1 VEDSFRAGPGETR
14 RIAVLPPEEARKI
27 AAGEVIDRPAALIR
41 EFLDNAIDAGG
52 THIGVF
58 IEEGGT
64 RRTEVIDDGEGM
76 DRENLALCW
85 LTHATS
91 KIRSLE
97 DLSKSFSL
105 GFRGEA
111 LAAAAAVSHLT
122 ILSSADGREAWKLEV
137 GPGEGNGP
145 RIEGARRTR
154 GTSVSALGLFD
165 TLPARKRFL
174 KRGGSEALLCRQVF
188 TDKALAFPE
197 IDFRFTQDGNLK
209 TWFPP
214 AGSLRERFIQA
225 FLSPAEA
232 GFLHEISA
240 GGQGFQVRIVIGGP
254 EIYRN
259 DRRQQYVFANSR
271 RIQDYGLLQALE
283 YGSQGWF
290 PNGTH
295 PVGVVYIEI
304 DPALADFN
312 IHPAKREARFA
323 DPGAIH
329 HVVSSAL
336 RDFLRNDS
344 RVKALRNGV
353 RGAGK
358 NTEPGLRE
366 SGGADLF
373 PRDGR
378 APGWEGPGVYRGLS
392 GGGVLAMEALLDRPP
407 GFAPL
412 PGRSGQPGKAGEA
425 PAGGGSGPDSGADA
439 SAFAGAEAVAEKPPP
454 YGELRFIGR
463 IFSLF
468 LLVERGD
475 RLLIIDQHAAHERIL
490 YDRFLSRPIAKQELL
505 VPLPFAT
512 ESPEED
518 RFLEA
523 KREELERL
531 GIRIEA
537 AEDGIWH
544 ITALP
549 ENWRLSD
556 RETLKAIR
564 ELREAG
570 ENMAE
575 RWAATLSCHSAV
587 RDGDYLDDRTA
598 LALAEA
604 ALALPIPRCPH
615 GRPLWFEISRENLYR
630 AVKRI

>member
-1 VEDSFRAGPGETR
+1 VEDPSLAGPGETR
-14 RIAVLPPEEARKI
+14 RIAVLPPGEARKI

-58 IEEGGT
+58 VEEGGT
-64 RRTEVIDDGEGM
+64 RRAEVIDDGEGM

-97 DLSKSFSL
+97 DLSKSLSL

-111 LAAAAAVSHLT
+111 LAAAAAVSRLA

-145 RIEGARRTR
+145 VIEGARRTR
-154 GTSVSALGLFD
+154 GTSVSTRGLFD

-214 AGSLRERFIQA
+214 AGSLKERFVQA
-225 FLSPAEA
+225 ILSPAEA

-240 GGQGFQVRIVIGGP
+240 WGEGFQVRIVIGGP

-259 DRRQQYVFANSR
+259 DRRQQHVFANSR

-295 PVGVVYIEI
+295 PVGAIYVDI

-329 HVVSSAL
+329 HAVSAAL
-336 RDFLRNDS
+336 RDFLRS
-344 RVKALRNGV
+344 SLRIASFRQDGNAV
-353 RGAGK
+353 QDLPRNAGRDMAG
-358 NTEPGLRE
+358 E
-366 SGGADLF
+366 GGDLF
-373 PRDGR
+373 PRNG
-378 APGWEGPGVYRGLS
+378 PSEGGPAVYGQKLS
-392 GGGVLAMEALLDRPP
+392 GSGGALAMEALLDRPP
-407 GFAPL
+407 DFAPL
-412 PGRSGQPGKAGEA
+412 PGRSGPPGGGEA
-425 PAGGGSGPDSGADA
+425 LEGGG
-439 SAFAGAEAVAEKPPP
+439 AGAVAEGSPS

-463 IFSLF
+463 LFSLF

-475 RLLIIDQHAAHERIL
+475 KLLIIDQHAAHERIL
-490 YDRFLSRPIAKQELL
+490 YDRFLSRPVRKQELL
-505 VPLPFAT
+505 VPLPFVT

-523 KREELERL
+523 KREELEKL
-531 GIRIEA
+531 GIRVEA
-537 AEDGIWH
+537 AEDGVWRLS
-544 ITALP
+544 ALP

-556 RETLKAIR
+556 PETLKAIR

-604 ALALPIPRCPH
+604 ALALPVPRCPH
-615 GRPLWFEISRENLYR
+615 GRPIWFELSRENLYR
-630 AVKRI
+630 AVRRI

>member
-1 VEDSFRAGPGETR
+1 
-14 RIAVLPPEEARKI
+14 
-27 AAGEVIDRPAALIR
+27 VIDRPAALIR

-52 THIGVF
+52 GHIGVF

-64 RRTEVIDDGEGM
+64 RRAEVIDDGEGM

-97 DLSKSFSL
+97 DLSKSLSL

-111 LAAAAAVSHLT
+111 LAAAAAVSRLA

-145 RIEGARRTR
+145 VLEGARRTR
-154 GTSVSALGLFD
+154 GTSVSARGLFD
-165 TLPARKRFL
+165 ALPARKRFL

-214 AGSLRERFIQA
+214 AGSLKERFA
-225 FLSPAEA
+225 RALLSPAEA
-232 GFLHEISA
+232 GFLHEINA
-240 GGQGFQVRIVIGGP
+240 GGQGFRVRIVIGGP
-254 EIYRN
+254 ELYRN

-290 PNGTH
+290 PNGSH
-295 PVGVVYIEI
+295 PVGAIYVDI

-329 HVVSSAL
+329 HAVSSAL
-336 RDFLRNDS
+336 RDFLRSSSRAAAFRQGGLSRDTGQDS
-344 RVKALRNGV
+344 PRDAGPALR
-353 RGAGK
+353 
-358 NTEPGLRE
+358 
-366 SGGADLF
+366 D
-373 PRDGR
+373 
-378 APGWEGPGVYRGLS
+378 S

-407 GFAPL
+407 DFAPL
-412 PGRSGQPGKAGEA
+412 PGRSGLP
-425 PAGGGSGPDSGADA
+425 GGGIAAGTLAEAGAETGA
-439 SAFAGAEAVAEKPPP
+439 EVSAKAGAEAVAEESPP

-463 IFSLF
+463 LFSLF

-475 RLLIIDQHAAHERIL
+475 RFLIIDQHAAHERIL
-490 YDRFLSRPIAKQELL
+490 YDRFLSRPVRKQELL
-505 VPLPFAT
+505 VPLPFST

-531 GIRIEA
+531 GIRVEA
-537 AEDGIWH
+537 AEDGVWH

-556 RETLKAIR
+556 PETLKAIR

-604 ALALPIPRCPH
+604 ALALPVPRCPH
-615 GRPLWFEISRENLYR
+615 GRPVWFELSRENLYR
-630 AVKRI
+630 AVRRI

>member
-1 VEDSFRAGPGETR
+1 
-14 RIAVLPPEEARKI
+14 
-27 AAGEVIDRPAALIR
+27 VIDRPAALIR

-52 THIGVF
+52 SRIGVF
-58 IEEGGT
+58 IEEGGI
-64 RRTEVIDDGEGM
+64 RRAEVSDDGEGM
-76 DRENLALCW
+76 DREDLALCW

-97 DLSKSFSL
+97 DLSKSLSL

-111 LAAAAAVSHLT
+111 LAAAAAVSRLA

-137 GPGEGNGP
+137 GPGGGKGP
-145 RIEGARRTR
+145 VIEGARRTR

-165 TLPARKRFL
+165 TIPARKRFL

-188 TDKALAFPE
+188 IDKALAFPE

-214 AGSLRERFIQA
+214 AGSLKERFAQA
-225 FLSPAEA
+225 FLPPAEA

-240 GGQGFQVRIVIGGP
+240 PGEGFQVRIVIGGP

-271 RIQDYGLLQALE
+271 RIQDYGLMQALE

-295 PVGVVYIEI
+295 PVGAVYVEI

-329 HVVSSAL
+329 HAVSSAL
-336 RDFLRNDS
+336 RNFLRSGGRLRAFRGEGDAPRDAPPFNEQS
-344 RVKALRNGV
+344 FPQKAAPDAPERGGESLFPAGGGGGPAVYERKLP
-353 RGAGK
+353 GAG
-358 NTEPGLRE
+358 GL
-366 SGGADLF
+366 
-373 PRDGR
+373 
-378 APGWEGPGVYRGLS
+378 
-392 GGGVLAMEALLDRPP
+392 LAMEALLDRPP
-407 GFAPL
+407 LFAPL
-412 PGRSGQPGKAGEA
+412 PGRSAQPGKAGEN
-425 PAGGGSGPDSGADA
+425 PEAGGFAAGTGTEAGTG
-439 SAFAGAEAVAEKPPP
+439 AGARTAAEESPP
-454 YGELRFIGR
+454 YGEIRFIGR
-463 IFSLF
+463 LFSLF

-475 RLLIIDQHAAHERIL
+475 KLLVIDQHAAHERIL
-490 YDRFLSRPIAKQELL
+490 YDRFLSRPVAKQELL
-505 VPLPFAT
+505 VPIPFTT
-512 ESPEED
+512 ESRGED

-531 GIRIEA
+531 GIRLEPGGGGA
-537 AEDGIWH
+537 WH
-544 ITALP
+544 INALP

-556 RETLKAIR
+556 QETLAALR

-604 ALALPIPRCPH
+604 ALALPVPRCPH
-615 GRPLWFEISRENLYR
+615 GRPVWFEISRENIYR
-630 AVKRI
+630 AVRRI

>member
-1 VEDSFRAGPGETR
+1 
-14 RIAVLPPEEARKI
+14 
-27 AAGEVIDRPAALIR
+27 VIDRPAALIR

-58 IEEGGT
+58 IEEGGA
-64 RRTEVIDDGEGM
+64 RRTEVTDDGEGM

-97 DLSKSFSL
+97 DLSKSVSL

-111 LAAAAAVSHLT
+111 LAAAAAVSRLA
-122 ILSSADGREAWKLEV
+122 ILSSVDGREAWKLEV

-145 RIEGARRTR
+145 VIEGTRRTR
-154 GTSVSALGLFD
+154 GTSVSARGLFD
-165 TLPARKRFL
+165 TIPARKRFL
-174 KRGGSEALLCRQVF
+174 KRSGSEALLCRQVF
-188 TDKALAFPE
+188 IDKVLAFPE
-197 IDFRFTQDGNLK
+197 IDFRFNQDGNLK
-209 TWFPP
+209 TWLPP
-214 AGSLRERFIQA
+214 VGSLKERFGQA
-225 FLSPAEA
+225 FLSPVEA

-240 GGQGFQVRIVIGGP
+240 PGQGFRVSIVIGGP

-259 DRRQQYVFANSR
+259 DRRQQYIFANSR
-271 RIQDYGLLQALE
+271 RIQDYSLIQALE
-283 YGSQGWF
+283 YGAQGWF

-295 PVGVVYIEI
+295 PVGAIYVDI

-329 HVVSSAL
+329 HAVTVAL
-336 RDFLRNDS
+336 RDFLRSGSRIHAFRDGGPEPQSAGPEPPEDS
-344 RVKALRNGV
+344 RGSLFPPGRTAGNTPGNSAAYGKQPS
-353 RGAGK
+353 GAG
-358 NTEPGLRE
+358 GL
-366 SGGADLF
+366 
-373 PRDGR
+373 
-378 APGWEGPGVYRGLS
+378 
-392 GGGVLAMEALLDRPP
+392 LAMEALLNRPP

-412 PGRSGQPGKAGEA
+412 PGRSGPSTGAGED
-425 PAGGGSGPDSGADA
+425 PTGGNLTAAAMDT
-439 SAFAGAEAVAEKPPP
+439 ENAVAEECPP
-454 YGELRFIGR
+454 YGEIRFIGR

-490 YDRFLSRPIAKQELL
+490 YDRFLSGPVTKQELL
-505 VPLPFAT
+505 VPIPFT
-512 ESPEED
+512 TGNSGED

-531 GIRIEA
+531 GIRVEA
-537 AEDGIWH
+537 AEEGLWH
-544 ITALP
+544 IGALP

-556 RETLKAIR
+556 QETLKALR
-564 ELREAG
+564 ELQEAG

-604 ALALPIPRCPH
+604 ALALPVPRCPH
-615 GRPLWFEISRENLYR
+615 GRPIWFEISRENIYR
-630 AVKRI
+630 AVRRI